1 MGLLLTILFDDWGSW
16 NVQGDST
23 YQLDMLAHL
32 KRAHP
37 ELQVV
42 CGNVV
47 TSVQARRLIGAGAD
61 ALRVGMGSGSICTT
75 QEVAARSPCLVAHE
89 V

>member
-1 MGLLLTILFDDWGSW
+1 MGVRRSQTSALTRATVAS
-16 NVQGDST
+16 GDST
-23 YQLDMLAHL
+23 YQLEMAAHL

-37 ELQVV
+37 ELQVI

-47 TSVQARRLIGAGAD
+47 TCAQARRLIAAGAD

-75 QEVAARSPCLVAHE
+75 QEVCARRISL
-89 V
+89 